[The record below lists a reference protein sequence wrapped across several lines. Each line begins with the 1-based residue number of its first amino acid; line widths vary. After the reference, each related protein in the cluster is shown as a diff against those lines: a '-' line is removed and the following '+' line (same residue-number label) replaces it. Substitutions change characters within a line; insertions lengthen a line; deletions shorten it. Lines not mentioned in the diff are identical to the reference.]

1 MKGISDNSSSQPK
14 RFWNF
19 LNRQTSRSAIPDSV
33 TIDGDKVF
41 ITPNTKAEAFNYYF
55 ASAFNI
61 GRVLP
66 TDIDT
71 TPYLQ
76 NNISEIILNREEVPI
91 ALLKIDP
98 SKTPGPD
105 LIHPKIL
112 EECASELAP
121 SLCALFN
128 LSLGLGKLPL
138 ELKRSNVVPVFKN
151 GDKSVIS
158 NYRPIHLLSIV
169 SKLCQRCI
177 LDKLIP
183 NLLELLSPKQHGF
196 VPKKSCVTQLLTVP
210 HDLGK
215 PLDAGHESDVLYLDF
230 SNAFD
235 SVPHNLLQHKLSLY
249 GIDGPLY
256 SWFSDYLLS

>member
-1 MKGISDNSSSQPK
+1 M
-14 RFWNF
+14 
-19 LNRQTSRSAIPDSV
+19 
-33 TIDGDKVF
+33 
-41 ITPNTKAEAFNYYF
+41 
-55 ASAFNI
+55 
-61 GRVLP
+61 
-66 TDIDT
+66 
-71 TPYLQ
+71 Q

-105 LIHPKIL
+105 LIHLKIL
-112 EECASELAP
+112 KECASELTP
-121 SLCALFN
+121 SLFALFN
-128 LSLGLGKLPL
+128 LSLGLGMLPL
-138 ELKRSNVVPVFKN
+138 EWKRSNVVPVFKK

-158 NYRPIHLLSIV
+158 NYRPIYLLSIV
-169 SKLCQRCI
+169 SKLCERCI
-177 LDKLIP
+177 SDKLIP

-215 PLDAGHESDVLYLDF
+215 PLEAGNESDVLYLDF

-235 SVPHNLLQHKLSLY
+235 SVPHNLLLHKLSLY

-256 SWFSDYLLS
+256 SWFSDYLLSRYQRVHIEGSFSNWVNWCPSGKSNGSILVSRLH